1 MCFFFASVDNRTA
14 GKLLIAKY
22 LESYG
27 SKKYDLPYMLEINL
41 TTRKYFKFNN
51 KKPQLAKIKRANKE
65 GISRKL
71 F

>member
-1 MCFFFASVDNRTA
+1 MVKFFLKSILCNFFASVDNRTA
-14 GKLLIAKY
+14 GKLLMAKY

-51 KKPQLAKIKRANKE
+51 KKTTTCQN
-65 GISRKL
+65 
-71 F
+71 